1 MVCGDEFEQVFIT
14 DTNLLRMKKL
24 LENRE
29 KDYRL
34 FPIAGGM
41 IQEEQLIEQR

>member
-1 MVCGDEFEQVFIT
+1 
-14 DTNLLRMKKL
+14 MKKL

-34 FPIAGGM
+34 FPISAGM
-41 IQEEQLIEQR
+41 IEEKQLIEHG

>member
-34 FPIAGGM
+34 FPIANGLV
-41 IQEEQLIEQR
+41 QETEIVEPA